1 MKDLCRQIILAAFFT
16 LPACGGHG
24 VPYEKK
30 QPAKI
35 LQDAQ
40 GKYLEL
46 TSEAVKR
53 LGIIERQASL
63 NAPIPL
69 SALLYDSRGTTSV
82 FVREAAGRYRRRTVE
97 IAGQDATIFRVTSGL
112 EPGAGVVVTGAAEL
126 NGTEEGVGK

>member
-1 MKDLCRQIILAAFFT
+1 MKYLCRHRILAAILI

-24 VPYEKK
+24 APYEKK

-46 TSEAVKR
+46 TYEAVKR
-53 LGIIERQASL
+53 LGIIERQSPL

-97 IAGQDATIFRVTSGL
+97 IAGQDAKVFRVTGGL
-112 EPGAGVVVTGAAEL
+112 KPGAAVVVTGAAEL